1 MSLQIGKMNRVQVV
15 KLTKFGAFLSGSG
28 DKEDEIL
35 LPSKEVSVELKP
47 GDSIDVFIYRDTR
60 DRLIATLKK
69 PYGQVGELAYLQVVD
84 ITAIGAFLDWGL
96 EKDLLL
102 PIGEQTVRV
111 RKGKKY
117 LVKIY
122 VDKSKRLC
130 ASMEIEDQLKLSDS
144 FKVGEMVE
152 GTVYAVNSR
161 IGAFVALENQYFG
174 LIHQSEIFKE
184 LEIGDHGRF
193 RIVKI
198 REDGKIDLATK
209 KLAYQQMD
217 EDAEKILQLLKLH
230 QGFLPLNDKSDPKA
244 INKYLATS
252 KNAFKRALGKL
263 LKEKKIEQLENGIR
277 LIVK

>member
-28 DKEDEIL
+28 DTEDEIL
-35 LPSKEVSVELKP
+35 LPSKEISGELKP

-102 PIGEQTVRV
+102 PIGEQTARV

-230 QGFLPLNDKSDPKA
+230 QGFLPLNDKSDPNA